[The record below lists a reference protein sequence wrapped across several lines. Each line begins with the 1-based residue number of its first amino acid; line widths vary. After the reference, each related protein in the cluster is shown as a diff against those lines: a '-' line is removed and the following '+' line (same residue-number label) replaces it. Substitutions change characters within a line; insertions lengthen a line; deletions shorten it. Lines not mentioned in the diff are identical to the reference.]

1 MLVALESAAPVVVPA
16 HREAAPQREVAVVSV
31 SRRGSG
37 AAGFV
42 TSQVV
47 KSLRTRGLKVLEA
60 RDAQLRI
67 MEKSGVDP
75 ASCDGTKVC
84 VRHLAQL
91 LGPKAVVVGVDVAK
105 AGNVYA
111 THLEALAADDGN
123 PLASF
128 DFNADA
134 RTFQGR
140 FPLAATRF
148 GADVAAA
155 VNRLDVPGPDRV
167 IALSRPAAPVTVP
180 AEPEPLE
187 PAKPVVL
194 KASAVEPLPAPP
206 PPPAPAP
213 AAPPP
218 PVAPA
223 PAAPPAETAEAK
235 EALNARI
242 FEAWPGTAVDPE
254 PPLTEAPPTLS
265 AHTGRKVA
273 KWSLLGATVVTSV
286 TAVAFCIAG
295 LQQRDTYNGM
305 LKDYGGGRLNA
316 SDAPRSV
323 LEQHASAAN
332 TDFIAA
338 LIALVAT
345 VPLAIGTG
353 WLFATEPK

>member
-1 MLVALESAAPVVVPA
+1 MMLVLMLVALESAAPVVVPA

-47 KSLRTRGLKVLEA
+47 KSLKSRGLKVIEA

-67 MEKSGVDP
+67 MQKSGVDP

-123 PLASF
+123 ALASF

-167 IALSRPAAPVTVP
+167 IALSRPAAPVAP
-180 AEPEPLE
+180 PLEPEPLE
-187 PAKPVVL
+187 PAKPTVV
-194 KASAVEPLPAPP
+194 KASAMEPLPAPP

-218 PVAPA
+218 
-223 PAAPPAETAEAK
+223 ETAEAK

-242 FEAWPGTAVDPE
+242 FDAWPGTAVAPE

-265 AHTGRKVA
+265 RHTGRRVA
-273 KWSLLGATVVTSV
+273 KWSLLGATVVSSV
-286 TAVAFCIAG
+286 TSVAFCIAG
-295 LQQRDTYNGM
+295 LQERDTYNGM
-305 LKDYGGGRLNA
+305 LHSYGGGYLNA